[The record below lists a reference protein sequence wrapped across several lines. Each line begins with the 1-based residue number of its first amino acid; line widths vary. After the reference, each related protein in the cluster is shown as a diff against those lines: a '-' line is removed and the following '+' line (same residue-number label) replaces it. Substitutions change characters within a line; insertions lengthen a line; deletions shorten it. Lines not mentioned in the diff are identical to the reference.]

1 MQRESKMFD
10 YRGGSVA
17 ASAFVLLLALLSPV
31 LAVNYV
37 PGVKEGDYVF
47 FGNFVGV
54 NLDDDYDWEK
64 FEVVSVTGKEV
75 TLYASGQLVDGTP
88 IANTGWTVYNVETGV
103 DNETHSFLPNVI
115 ASNLNQGDVVP
126 SPEQTLIINKT
137 EIRTYMGVSRTVNLL
152 SFEETNEYRYS
163 MVYDKESGMVLEIA
177 NMFYTPVGQVG
188 KAISYNVVD
197 TNIFS
202 PQPPQS
208 GFSPYLYLTFAVASI
223 AVAATGVV
231 VFKKRRKPEA
241 KTVVPDE
248 KQIDLPYNLSG
259 VSRGECYLADSLQHC
274 LRIVSDL
281 YARGI
286 SALAIVREDP
296 EFIVKNYNLKPEEVV
311 LLSSKPIKGFKAV
324 DSLQDISIALMK
336 FLKTGGGAVLLDG
349 LEYLISRF
357 GFNPVY
363 MCLQEKRIEFLE
375 AGAVL
380 LVPVN
385 METLDSREKGQLLSE
400 LKLL

>member
-1 MQRESKMFD
+1 ML
-10 YRGGSVA
+10 GSRVGIVTA
-17 ASAFVLLLALLSPV
+17 LAFVLLVALATPV

-37 PGVKEGDYVF
+37 PGVEVGDYVY

-54 NLDDDYDWEK
+54 NLDNDYDWEK
-64 FEVVSVTGKEV
+64 FEVVSVSGKEV

-88 IANTGWTVYNVETGV
+88 IANTGWSVCNVETGV

-115 ASNLNQGDVVP
+115 ASNLNQGDVIP
-126 SPEQTLIINKT
+126 SPDQTLIINKT

-152 SFEETNEYRYS
+152 SFEKTNEYRYS

-177 NMFYTPVGQVG
+177 NMFYTSVGQIG

-202 PQPPQS
+202 ATSTPA
-208 GFSPYLYLTFAVASI
+208 GFSPYLYVALAAVSVAL
-223 AVAATGVV
+223 AATGVV
-231 VFKKRRKPEA
+231 VFKKRRKPET
-241 KTVVPDE
+241 KTMVQDE
-248 KQIDLPYNLSG
+248 KQIDIPYNLSG
-259 VSRGECYLADSLQHC
+259 VSRGECYLADSLQNC
-274 LRIVSDL
+274 LRIMSDL
-281 YARGI
+281 HTRGI
-286 SALAIVREDP
+286 NALAIVREDP
-296 EFIVKNYNLKPEEVV
+296 EFIVNSYNLKPDDIV

-324 DSLQDISIALMK
+324 DGLQDLSIAVMK
-336 FLKTGGGAVLLDG
+336 FLKAGGGVVLLDG

-357 GFNPVY
+357 GFNAVY
-363 MCLQEKRIEFLE
+363 MCLQEKKIEFLD

-385 METLDSREKGQLLSE
+385 METLDNREKGQLLSE